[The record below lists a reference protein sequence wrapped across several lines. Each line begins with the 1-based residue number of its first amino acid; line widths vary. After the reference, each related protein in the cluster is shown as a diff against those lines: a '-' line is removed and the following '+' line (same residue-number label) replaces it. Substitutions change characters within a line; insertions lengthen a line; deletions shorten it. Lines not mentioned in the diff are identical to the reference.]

1 MKLKEIISENKKIE
15 APKPRNFVAKN
26 AKVGMGGA
34 GAHRDKKKEQKQG
47 YEKHKSKSVAEAGD
61 VSHLHKALDR
71 ALSKEKKAS
80 PAQVQRNKERWAKR
94 QAERGQGVAEGSLD
108 ESKIHNVI
116 MAFAVLGG
124 ALIGGASGIQSHQNK
139 QRWMQAYEQIKQTDP
154 ATAEQVKQLVNKYKS
169 QPLKWGPDID
179 SSRKIE
185 KIISDFE
192 NQKLKDQL
200 PEQGVAESV
209 LDLNK
214 RHQLIKYLAKTLGWE
229 INYLELASDDELL
242 DLYQQAKSGKL
253 TKQEGTEME
262 GRHGYDD
269 FGFSLA
275 PGHDEGEPVYNPHY
289 DRSGS
294 YDRKSRYSQDYNY
307 KTGKPLGSEPKKT
320 GYMFYNV
327 NDELTARKLG
337 LRQTKSGKWYL
348 PADDTFRQATADKV
362 FGKGRYWEPK

>member
-94 QAERGQGVAEGSLD
+94 QAERG
-108 ESKIHNVI
+108 
-116 MAFAVLGG
+116 
-124 ALIGGASGIQSHQNK
+124 
-139 QRWMQAYEQIKQTDP
+139 
-154 ATAEQVKQLVNKYKS
+154 
-169 QPLKWGPDID
+169 
-179 SSRKIE
+179 
-185 KIISDFE
+185 
-192 NQKLKDQL
+192 
-200 PEQGVAESV
+200 QGVAESV